1 MDGNLEALRARLERL
16 LEVARPDDRLRL
28 KHTITLIRQAEATR
42 AKRQAVDG
50 AAWRYALDRSAVRD
64 ETGNVFDKMIQRL
77 SLRSGALN

>member
-1 MDGNLEALRARLERL
+1 MDGNLEALRAHLERL
-16 LEVARPDDRLRL
+16 KELARPDDRLRL
-28 KHTITLIRQAEATR
+28 ERTIALIRQAEAAR